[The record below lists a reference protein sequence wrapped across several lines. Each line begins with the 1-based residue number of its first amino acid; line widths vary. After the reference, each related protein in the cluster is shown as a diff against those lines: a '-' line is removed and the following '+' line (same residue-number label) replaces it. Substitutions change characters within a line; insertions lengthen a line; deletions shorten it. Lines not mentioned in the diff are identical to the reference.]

1 MMHSFHTVME
11 GLALIIDATA
21 SAIMVWAFLVAV
33 YAFLKSS
40 LASVATERIMRLQVA
55 RCDLGVKLV
64 FALELLI
71 ISDLLHT
78 VVSHTLDDLLFPAY
92 VSTSFYT
99 SGWITAGMA
108 DELAVLAG
116 CIGCPTRC
124 FHLSGSA

>member
-1 MMHSFHTVME
+1 MMHLFHTVME

-78 VVSHTLDDLLFPAY
+78 VVSHTLDDLLFLAAL
-92 VSTSFYT
+92 VLIRTIISFFLNREIQEV
-99 SGWITAGMA
+99 GAEIQG
-108 DELAVLAG
+108 
-116 CIGCPTRC
+116 
-124 FHLSGSA
+124 